1 MDRLPNRCS
10 PTQFAPAPDA
20 AAAVDPMTR
29 ASGSDDVRSSE
40 LGPWLAALLPAASAI
55 ADEIG
60 RDGSAIIGWRGRLL
74 LLLLPVRVL
83 TWLAVSV
90 DLPAAAAGGIT
101 DLDPTTE

>member
-1 MDRLPNRCS
+1 
-10 PTQFAPAPDA
+10 
-20 AAAVDPMTR
+20 MTR

-74 LLLLPVRVL
+74 LLLPVRVL